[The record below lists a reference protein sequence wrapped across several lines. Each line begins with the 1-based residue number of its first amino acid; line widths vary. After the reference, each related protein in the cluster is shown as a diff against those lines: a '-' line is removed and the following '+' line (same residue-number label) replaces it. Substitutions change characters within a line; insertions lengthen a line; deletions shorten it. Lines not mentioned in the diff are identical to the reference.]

1 MASTITAAQ
10 VLSISV
16 ALVSA
21 GGIAALSAFDIP
33 ELRSQPASR
42 SLPVTRWLFSRGSHI
57 FPQAAFISSAGFAY
71 LATDAIPSGQL
82 SRILEHAA
90 KGGKVSGY
98 LAAAALTFGIAPFT
112 AFVMI
117 PTNFTLIKKNEDL
130 GGSRS
135 EASAKESNGSS
146 GRSAE
151 DSVWGKGQAAEF
163 TDLSDPQ
170 GKTAKESSDR
180 DEEEVKTLLT
190 KFGTLNNV
198 RAVLMGVGGLVGL
211 WTALAA

>member
-1 MASTITAAQ
+1 MASTTTAAQ

-21 GGIAALSAFDIP
+21 GGIGALSAFDIP

-42 SLPVTRWLFSRGSHI
+42 SLPLTRWLFSRGSHI

-71 LATDAIPSGQL
+71 LAVNALPSGQL
-82 SRILEHAA
+82 SHILEHAV

-98 LAAAALTFGIAPFT
+98 LAAAALTLAIAPFT
-112 AFVMI
+112 MIAMI
-117 PTNFTLIKKNEDL
+117 PTNFTLIKKNEEL

-135 EASAKESNGSS
+135 QASATESGGPSD
-146 GRSAE
+146 RSAD

-170 GKTAKESSDR
+170 SKTKQDSSSQD
-180 DEEEVKTLLT
+180 DAEVQDLLSR
-190 KFGTLNNV
+190 FGMLNSI
-198 RAVLMGVGGLVGL
+198 RAVLMSVGGVIGL